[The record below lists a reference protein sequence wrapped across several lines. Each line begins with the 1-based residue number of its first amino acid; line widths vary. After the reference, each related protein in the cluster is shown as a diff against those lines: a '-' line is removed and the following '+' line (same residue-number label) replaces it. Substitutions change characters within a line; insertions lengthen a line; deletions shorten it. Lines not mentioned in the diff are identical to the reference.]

1 MAGLRVGR
9 SVGVLLP
16 WGVIAGVVPW
26 PLGTQR
32 PLATPALTAKIFT
45 SSFLFPC
52 MKNLTLFVSLGYV
65 RSETRNLR
73 YFFFVFRTQR
83 GVYVPG
89 VLSGDRGNYEKES
102 LRYRSHACLKK
113 A

>member
-32 PLATPALTAKIFT
+32 PLATPALLNCQNFH
-45 SSFLFPC
+45 
-52 MKNLTLFVSLGYV
+52 
-65 RSETRNLR
+65 
-73 YFFFVFRTQR
+73 FFVFI
-83 GVYVPG
+83 
-89 VLSGDRGNYEKES
+89 S
-102 LRYRSHACLKK
+102 LHVKSRIVC
-113 A
+113 